1 MAVVMAA
8 AMAAVSAEVAMAVV
22 VMAADIANKLI
33 LTATGR
39 CLSGAWPVACRL
51 KRKCRGDIGF

>member
-1 MAVVMAA
+1 
-8 AMAAVSAEVAMAVV
+8 V